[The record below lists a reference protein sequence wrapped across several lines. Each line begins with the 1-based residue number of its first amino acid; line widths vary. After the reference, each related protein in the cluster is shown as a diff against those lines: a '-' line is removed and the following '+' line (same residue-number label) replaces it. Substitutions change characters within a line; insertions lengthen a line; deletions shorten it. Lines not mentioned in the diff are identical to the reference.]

1 MKTIDRLRY
10 IASRHRMRIALP
22 EAHDPRVR
30 EAASILLRDGI
41 AEPVLI
47 GPGGTD
53 PAASPHLE
61 RYAAHLHD
69 RRRTKGL
76 TEAQALE
83 LVRKPLYFASVMT
96 ALGDADGCVTGA
108 DTTTADVLRS
118 ALHAIGLAE
127 GESTLSSA
135 FLMELPD
142 GRVFTMGDCAVV
154 PYPDAGQLADIA
166 LQCARTHQTL
176 TGETP
181 RVAMLSFSSKGSAKH
196 ERVDLVTEALSIAK
210 GKQPALDIDGEL
222 QFDAAWV
229 PAIGSKK
236 APGSPV
242 AGQANVLV
250 FPNLDSGNIGYKLVE
265 RLAGATATGPVI
277 QGLAR
282 PMHDLSR
289 GCSAADVVNTAAVA
303 AIQAHHR
310 A

>member
-1 MKTIDRLRY
+1 MSFI
-10 IASRHRMRIALP
+10 HRIRSAATAHSKRIALP

-30 EAASILLRDGI
+30 EAADMLKGEGI
-41 AEPVLI
+41 AVPVLI
-47 GPGGTD
+47 GDGGMD
-53 PAASPHLE
+53 PADSPDLT
-61 RYAAHLHD
+61 RYAAHLYE
-69 RRRTKGL
+69 RRKAKGM
-76 TEAQALE
+76 TEAQALD
-83 LVRKPLYFASVMT
+83 LVRTPLYFASVMT

-108 DTTTADVLRS
+108 DTTTADVLRA
-118 ALHAIGLAE
+118 ALHAIGLAPGE
-127 GESTLSSA
+127 GTLSSA

-154 PYPDAGQLADIA
+154 PYPDAAQLADIA
-166 LQCARTHQTL
+166 IQCARTHREL

-181 RVAMLSFSSKGSAKH
+181 RVAMLSFSSKGSARH
-196 ERVDLVTEALSIAK
+196 ERVDLVTEAVSIAK
-210 GKQPALDIDGEL
+210 GKQPMLDIDGEL

-229 PAIGSKK
+229 PSIGSKK
-236 APGSPV
+236 APGSSV

-250 FPNLDSGNIGYKLVE
+250 FPNLDAGNIGYKLVE

-289 GCSAADVVNTAAVA
+289 GCSAADVANTAAVA

>member
-1 MKTIDRLRY
+1 MKTSDRLRHT
-10 IASRHRMRIALP
+10 AAKLRMRIALP
-22 EAHDPRVR
+22 EAHEPRVC
-30 EAASILLRDGI
+30 EAARILRDAGI

-53 PAASPHLE
+53 PATSPDLD
-61 RYAAHLHD
+61 RYAAHLYE
-69 RRRTKGL
+69 RRKGKGL
-76 TEAQALE
+76 TQAHATD
-83 LVRKPLYFASVMT
+83 LVRTPLYFAAVMT

-108 DTTTADVLRS
+108 DTTTADVLRA

-127 GESTLSSA
+127 GEGTLSSA
-135 FLMELPD
+135 FLMELAD

-154 PYPDAGQLADIA
+154 PYPDARQLADIA
-166 LQCARTHQTL
+166 CQCAHTHRSL
-176 TGETP
+176 TGEEP
-181 RVAMLSFSSKGSAKH
+181 RVALLSFSSKGSARH
-196 ERVDLVTEALSIAK
+196 ERVELVATALDIARRK
-210 GKQPALDIDGEL
+210 RPALNIDGEL

-229 PAIGSKK
+229 PEIGARK

-242 AGQANVLV
+242 AGQANVFV
-250 FPNLDSGNIGYKLVE
+250 FPNLDAGNIGYKLVE

-289 GCSAADVVNTAAVA
+289 GCSIDDIVNTAAVA
-303 AIQAHHR
+303 AIQAHQR